1 MPLFKAG
8 WLVVCRVLTG
18 AALPKANS
26 VGATSGYTLAD
37 HAITTWIVVARH
49 GDAFRG
55 MD

>member
-1 MPLFKAG
+1 MFKAG

-26 VGATSGYTLAD
+26 VGATSGYTIAD
-37 HAITTWIVVARH
+37 HAITNWIVVARH
-49 GDAFRG
+49 GDACRG

>member
-1 MPLFKAG
+1 MFKAG

-26 VGATSGYTLAD
+26 VGAASGYTLED
-37 HAITTWIVVARH
+37 HHAITTWIVVARH

>member
-1 MPLFKAG
+1 MFKAG

-26 VGATSGYTLAD
+26 VGATSGYPLVD
-37 HAITTWIVVARH
+37 YAITTWVGVARH
-49 GDAFRG
+49 GDTFRG